1 MSQTNVDM
9 KNIQNK
15 RPKNRHGHNKTKS
28 HDIDSMFNAR
38 KGMIDYDATAPNFKT
53 KASEICIV

>member
-9 KNIQNK
+9 KNFQNK
-15 RPKNRHGHNKTKS
+15 RSKNRHGHNKIKS

-38 KGMIDYDATAPNFKT
+38 KGMIDYDATTPNSKR
-53 KASEICIV
+53 KASEISIV

>member
-1 MSQTNVDM
+1 M

-15 RPKNRHGHNKTKS
+15 RSKNRHGHNKTKS
-28 HDIDSMFNAR
+28 HDIDSMFIA
-38 KGMIDYDATAPNFKT
+38 KKKMIDYDATAPNFKA